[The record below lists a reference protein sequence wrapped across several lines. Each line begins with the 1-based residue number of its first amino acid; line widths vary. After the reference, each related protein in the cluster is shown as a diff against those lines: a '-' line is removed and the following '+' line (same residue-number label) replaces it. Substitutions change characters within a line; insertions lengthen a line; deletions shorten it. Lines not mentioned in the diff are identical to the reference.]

1 MNHIEHQYID
11 RATGNVVREHLLAN
25 SVVSALYSPAL
36 EKAPLLSRLASS
48 RYVSRVLGYLNYDNV
63 LSSRATGML
72 RFLRESGIQLAEFV
86 GNLSDYDTARKIFE
100 RQIRYWNCR
109 PMPLHPHAVVCPAD
123 ARGLIGS
130 MEESSGLYLKQK
142 FFSFPELLG
151 DSSPWQRSFAGGDYA
166 VFRLTPEK
174 YHYTHSPVSGRVLDI
189 YSVEG
194 RYYPCNPNAAVQLMT
209 PVSKNRRVVTIL
221 DTDCPNGSVAGRVAM
236 IEVVA
241 LMIGQIEQRYS
252 EHRYENPRP
261 VEKGMFLRAG
271 APKALFRP
279 GSSTVVLLFQ
289 RDRVRFACDLVEN
302 QQRCGVHNRFSLTL
316 GEPVTETDVAVR
328 SLLAMPKVADEVSKG
343 MSLAD

>member
-1 MNHIEHQYID
+1 MNFNHQYID

-36 EKAPLLSRLASS
+36 EKAPLVTRLASS

-72 RFLRESGIQLAEFV
+72 RFLRDSGIQLSEFV
-86 GNLSDYDTARKIFE
+86 GNLSEYDTARKIFE

-109 PMPLHPHAVVCPAD
+109 PMPENSRAVVCPAD
-123 ARGLIGS
+123 ARALVGS

-151 DSSPWQRSFAGGDYA
+151 DDSPWRSSFEGGDYA

-174 YHYTHSPVSGRVLDI
+174 YHYAHSPVSGRILDF

-194 RYYPCNPNAAVQLMT
+194 RYFPCNPNASVQLIT

-221 DTDCPNGSVAGRVAM
+221 ETNGLSGSRIGRVAM

-252 EHRYENPRP
+252 EQRYEDPCRI
-261 VEKGMFLRAG
+261 EKGMFLRAG
-271 APKALFRP
+271 SPKALFRP

-289 RDRVRFACDLVEN
+289 RDRVRFAADLVKN
-302 QQRCGVHNRFSLTL
+302 QRRYEVQSRFSLTL
-316 GEPVTETDVAVR
+316 GEPLIETDVAVR
-328 SLLAMPKVADEVSKG
+328 SLLALPAEEE
-343 MSLAD
+343 LC

>member
-1 MNHIEHQYID
+1 MSHLEHQYID

-36 EKAPLLSRLASS
+36 EKAPMLTRLASS
-48 RYVSRVLGYLNYDNV
+48 RYVSCVLGYLNYDNV

-72 RFLRESGIQLAEFV
+72 KFLRDSGIPLSEFV
-86 GNLSDYDTARKIFE
+86 GNLSEYDTARKIFE

-109 PMPLHPHAVVCPAD
+109 PMPSNPRAVVCPAD
-123 ARGLIGS
+123 ARALVGS
-130 MEESSGLYLKQK
+130 MEKSSGLYLKQK

-151 DSSPWQRSFAGGDYA
+151 DGSPWQSSFEAGDYA

-174 YHYTHSPVSGRVLDI
+174 YHYTHSPVSGRVLDL

-194 RYYPCNPNAAVQLMT
+194 RYFPCNPNAAVQLIT
-209 PVSKNRRVVTIL
+209 PVSKNRRVVTVL
-221 DTDCPNGSVAGRVAM
+221 ETDCPNGSGVGRVAM

-252 EHRYENPRP
+252 ERRYEDPCP
-261 VEKGMFLRAG
+261 VEKRMFLRAG
-271 APKALFRP
+271 APKSLFRP

-289 RDRVRFACDLVEN
+289 RDRIRFAQDLVVN
-302 QQRCGVHNRFSLTL
+302 QRRGDVQSRFSLTL
-316 GEPVTETDVAVR
+316 GEPLTETDVAVR
-328 SLLAMPKVADEVSKG
+328 SLLALPAEEVAC
-343 MSLAD
+343 

>member
-1 MNHIEHQYID
+1 MQHQYIE
-11 RATGNVVREHLLAN
+11 RTTGNVVQEQLLADSLIN
-25 SVVSALYSPAL
+25 ALYSPAL
-36 EKAPLLSRLASS
+36 EKAPLLSRMASS
-48 RYVSRVLGYLNYDNV
+48 RYVSQVLGYLNYDNLV
-63 LSSRATGML
+63 SSRATGML
-72 RFLRESGIQLAEFV
+72 RFLRQSGIPLSEFV

-100 RQIRYWNCR
+100 RQIRYWTCR
-109 PMPLHPHAVVCPAD
+109 PMPQAPRAVVCPAD
-123 ARGLIGS
+123 ARALIGS
-130 MEESSGLYLKQK
+130 MEQTSGLYLKQK

-151 DSSPWQRSFAGGDYA
+151 EASAWHSSFQNGDYA

-194 RYYPCNPNAAVQLMT
+194 RYYSCNPNAAVQVIT
-209 PVSKNRRVVTIL
+209 PFSKNRRVITIL
-221 DTDCPNGSVAGRVAM
+221 DSDCPDGSKVGRVAM

-241 LMIGQIEQRYS
+241 LMVGQIEQRYS

-261 VEKGMFLRAG
+261 VEQGMFLKAG

-289 RDRVRFACDLVEN
+289 AGRISFAPDLAENQRRSGVQNRFA
-302 QQRCGVHNRFSLTL
+302 LTL

-328 SLLAMPKVADEVSKG
+328 SLLATPAEEESC
-343 MSLAD
+343 

>member
-1 MNHIEHQYID
+1 M
-11 RATGNVVREHLLAN
+11 
-25 SVVSALYSPAL
+25 VSALYSPAL
-36 EKAPLLSRLASS
+36 EKAPLLTRLASS

-72 RFLRESGIQLAEFV
+72 KFLRDSGIQLSEFV
-86 GNLSDYDTARKIFE
+86 GNLSEYDTARKIFE

-109 PMPLHPHAVVCPAD
+109 PMPTNSRAVVCPAD
-123 ARGLIGS
+123 ARALVGS

-151 DSSPWQRSFAGGDYA
+151 DDSPWPSSFEGGDYA

-194 RYYPCNPNAAVQLMT
+194 RYFPCNPNASVQLIT

-221 DTDCPNGSVAGRVAM
+221 ETDCPNGSGVGRVAM

-252 EHRYENPRP
+252 EQRYENPRP
-261 VEKGMFLRAG
+261 IEKGMFLRAG
-271 APKALFRP
+271 SPKALFRP

-289 RDRVRFACDLVEN
+289 RDRVRFARDLVEN
-302 QQRCGVHNRFSLTL
+302 QRRYEVQSRFSLTL
-316 GEPVTETDVAVR
+316 GEPLTETDVAVR
-328 SLLAMPKVADEVSKG
+328 SLLALPVEEEPC
-343 MSLAD
+343 